1 MNEVVDM
8 TAEWYGGGWDSPPVD
23 GEDPQDR
30 LNEYII
36 SPDPLPDS
44 QFDEGGCD

>member
-8 TAEWYGGGWDSPPVD
+8 SAVWYVGGWDSPTTD
-23 GEDPQDR
+23 GEEPLDR
-30 LNEYII
+30 MNEYII